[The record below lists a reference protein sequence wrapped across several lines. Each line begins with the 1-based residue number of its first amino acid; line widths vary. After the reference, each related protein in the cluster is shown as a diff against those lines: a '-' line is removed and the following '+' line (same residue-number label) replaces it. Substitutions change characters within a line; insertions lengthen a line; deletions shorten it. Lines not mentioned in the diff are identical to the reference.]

1 VYKERIT
8 YVTIGDYSGVNYGDR
23 GSLPTKEIVTEKT
36 AAKVTF
42 SVKPDEGIFSWK
54 DPNVKKLPHGHLRY
68 VGNCEGGPSSTYEQ
82 CLEDA
87 FKNSRKIE

>member
-1 VYKERIT
+1 MSKNR
-8 YVTIGDYSGVNYGDR
+8 DYYAYCFGF
-23 GSLPTKEIVTEKT
+23 
-36 AAKVTF
+36 TF
-42 SVKPDEGIFSWK
+42 
-54 DPNVKKLPHGHLRY
+54 VKKLPHGHLRY